1 MVDAIDAGFVLGTG
15 LLAWIGAVT
24 FTDGWG
30 EPVVVFWGALLT
42 LCVAAAFLAADEVEL
57 AR

>member
-1 MVDAIDAGFVLGTG
+1 MVHLVDAAFVIGTG

-24 FTDGWG
+24 FTDGWS
-30 EPVVVFWGALLT
+30 EPAVAFWGAVLT
-42 LCVAAAFLAADEVEL
+42 LGVAVAFLVADELEL

>member
-30 EPVVVFWGALLT
+30 EPVIAFWGALLT
-42 LCVAAAFLAADEVEL
+42 LGVAVAFLAADELEL